1 MLPDNHA
8 MEGLGEVKSERT
20 HSLVYVGRSPAK
32 GDQHC
37 SETSA
42 AATARRFGHPSGSLK
57 RIEMRRTTTFSTIL
71 VLVVLLTAHM
81 AWAGPT
87 EDSDREAARIATKQA
102 TAAYNLGHYDEAAS
116 QYEEAYRRVP
126 DPILLYNLGQSYR
139 QADKLDKALTAY
151 RSYLRTAPDDAPN
164 RAKVQQWVGELEWT
178 SDLQNKTAALK
189 AAQEKERAAQ
199 VVTKPAEPDKP
210 AEPRKAVEAEPAQR
224 AEPTTPAKPQ
234 IQKQQAPTPS
244 VSTRSDLLTQTP
256 TVEEPHSAASW
267 KKWAPWVGVGI
278 TAALGVATIVE
289 GLSANSSFNNLQ
301 GNCGKTRTCTDS
313 QVDGV
318 RSKATV
324 TNVLLGLTAAS
335 AAATGV
341 VFYLSYSGS
350 KETAASLAWRY

>member
-1 MLPDNHA
+1 
-8 MEGLGEVKSERT
+8 
-20 HSLVYVGRSPAK
+20 
-32 GDQHC
+32 
-37 SETSA
+37 
-42 AATARRFGHPSGSLK
+42 
-57 RIEMRRTTTFSTIL
+57 MRKTTTFATIL
-71 VLVVLLTAHM
+71 VLVALLAAHM

-139 QADKLDKALTAY
+139 QADRLDKALTAY

-178 SDLQNKTAALK
+178 SDLQNKTAVLK
-189 AAQEKERAAQ
+189 AAQEKKRAAQ
-199 VVTKPAEPDKP
+199 VVTKPAES
-210 AEPRKAVEAEPAQR
+210 AEPSKAVEAEPAQP
-224 AEPTTPAKPQ
+224 AEPAERQ
-234 IQKQQAPTPS
+234 IQDQQARTPS
-244 VSTRSDLLTQTP
+244 VSTRPDLVTQAP
-256 TVEEPHSAASW
+256 AVEEPHSAASW

-301 GNCGKTRTCTDS
+301 GNCGKTRMCTDS

-324 TNVLLGLTAAS
+324 TNVLLGLTVAS

-341 VFYLSYSGS
+341 VFYFSYSGS